1 MIIDSAAIKL
11 HGKHQQQQQTKRT
24 ESLEFWANRPADPS
38 AKPVADKLDL
48 NAVASKAPAA
58 QSRQM
63 DLGKQLDA
71 LDSLTLQIIRRMV
84 KAMTGH
90 DFKLFSPEELRTE
103 AEQVSYLEPQKPPAT
118 PSNTH
123 GATGMGLVYERSV
136 SYSETETTTFNAEGS
151 ITTKDGQSIAFSVS
165 LNMSRSF
172 YMESNTSI
180 RLGDAAKK
188 TDPLVINFDGNAAE
202 LSSTRF
208 EFDID
213 ANGSL
218 DQIAILKPGSGLL
231 ALDKNQDGVIN
242 DGSELFGPRSGDG
255 FAELAAYD
263 DDGNHFIDEGDAIY
277 QQLRIWQR
285 LEDGSQKLVALG
297 DKTIGITIYLG
308 HVSTPF
314 QLKAADNAS
323 LGEIASS
330 GVYLT
335 EDGSVGT
342 VQQINFTA

>member
-11 HGKHQQQQQTKRT
+11 HSQHQQLQQTKRT
-24 ESLEFWANRPADPS
+24 ESLEFWANRSADPP

-48 NAVASKAPAA
+48 SAAAAKAPAT
-58 QSRQM
+58 QSRHM
-63 DLGKQLDA
+63 DLDKLLDS

-84 KAMTGH
+84 KALTGH
-90 DFKLFSPEELRTE
+90 DFELFSPEELQAE
-103 AEQVSYLEPQKPPAT
+103 AEQVGYLEPRQPPMPA
-118 PSNTH
+118 NAQ
-123 GATGMGLVYERSV
+123 GLAGMGLVYERSI
-136 SYSETETTTFNAEGS
+136 SYSESETTTFDAEGS
-151 ITTKDGQSIAFSVS
+151 ITTKDGKSIAFSVS

-172 YMESNTSI
+172 YMESNLGI
-180 RLGDAAKK
+180 RAGDAAK

-202 LSSTRF
+202 LSGTRF

-213 ANGSL
+213 ADGSL
-218 DQIAILKPGSGLL
+218 DQIAVLKPGSGML

-242 DGSELFGPRSGDG
+242 DGSELFGPKTGDG
-255 FAELAAYD
+255 FSELSAYD
-263 DDGNHFIDEGDAIY
+263 DDKNQFIDEADAIY

-285 LEDGSQKLVALG
+285 FEDGSQKLMALG
-297 DKTIGITIYLG
+297 DKNIGAIYLG

-314 QLKAADNAS
+314 QIKMADNAA
-323 LGEIASS
+323 LGEVASS

-335 EDGSVGT
+335 EDGGAGS